1 MKKSIVNEL
10 RFKMFQSG
18 SRLNL
23 FIGINVLVFILVGLI
38 AVLDLITGT
47 SLSPWLT
54 EQLAM
59 HAWIQSLAYKFWTPF
74 TYMFFH
80 RDFFHVLFNMLW
92 LYWMGRIFEEYLNN
106 RQFTFTYLAGGLV
119 GAFFYLLAY
128 NLLPAFTNNVTNSS
142 LLGASAGV
150 NAIVIATAT
159 LLPEFTIGLLF
170 FGQVR
175 LKYLAL
181 AFIVLDFLSIASSNP
196 GGSIAHLGGAF
207 LGFIFIRQL
216 QKGNDW
222 SNIFQKKSKLK
233 VIKTD
238 KSAVR
243 HSILPDQEVVDRI
256 LDKISRSGYESLSKK
271 EKEQL
276 FKASEN

>member
-1 MKKSIVNEL
+1 
-10 RFKMFQSG
+10 
-18 SRLNL
+18 
-23 FIGINVLVFILVGLI
+23 
-38 AVLDLITGT
+38 
-47 SLSPWLT
+47 
-54 EQLAM
+54 
-59 HAWIQSLAYKFWTPF
+59 
-74 TYMFFH
+74 
-80 RDFFHVLFNMLW
+80 
-92 LYWMGRIFEEYLNN
+92 MGRIFEEYLNN

-128 NLLPAFTNNVTNSS
+128 NLLPAFSNNVTNSS

-233 VIKTD
+233 VIRTD
-238 KSAVR
+238 KSSVR
-243 HSILPDQEVVDRI
+243 QSILPDQEVVDRI

-276 FKASEN
+276 FKASEK